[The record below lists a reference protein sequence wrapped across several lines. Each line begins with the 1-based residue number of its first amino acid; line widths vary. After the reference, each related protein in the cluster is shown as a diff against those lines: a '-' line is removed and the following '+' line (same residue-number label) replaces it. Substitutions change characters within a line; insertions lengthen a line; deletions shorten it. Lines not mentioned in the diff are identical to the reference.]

1 MATHSSG
8 IKFTVGTPPPMER
21 LPLRVMIAADF
32 SGGEGRRATTPFV
45 VSRESFKEIL
55 AEREPGQTME
65 VHNHLSR
72 KPATRFFRISVQDL
86 KDFTPAALAVRVPE
100 LNLVRELVEQMEA
113 LRKKKTGPA
122 EVRTAL
128 DRCAE
133 MDALAEPMRLCRE
146 ALEGKA
152 SPAAAGSRSAA
163 SAAAAQDD
171 ADDSVARIL
180 GMVDAPKAADPKQ
193 EDKRVK
199 SAVGSLIGKVTG
211 SSGRSGAVD
220 GSPLGRAAAMARGLL
235 ADQLYAIMHH
245 PQFQSLESTWRGL
258 KALVDRTNF
267 RKGATI
273 ELLDTS
279 REGLEDALAR
289 TARTELDGISEV
301 ALSVIGLDF
310 AFDNSTRDLELLGR
324 LAEQA
329 EQLQVPLLTS
339 VGHRFFGLDEAP
351 EASRLPYMG
360 RFMEQQ
366 QYIKWNSLRQKDCSR
381 WLAVAFN
388 RFLLREPYG
397 EKDRDAG
404 ALAEDVCRVD
414 QLLWGSPVWAVAAL
428 VTGSHV
434 RTGWPTEITG
444 MDDGCIEDLPIHE
457 VAGDGAR
464 TVRIPLESYI
474 PDKLSRDLA
483 EVGFITLSSPPE
495 GDCAYLF
502 RAPILHR
509 PPHYSREDTTEQS
522 RVMASLSYQMLASR
536 VADMVYRSNAAL
548 AGGATADEVK
558 GTLQALLLVLIADT
572 GPQAGVGVTLRQEGG
587 QLLAD
592 LHLRTGAVV
601 MNSVELNFTI
611 RI

>member
-1 MATHSSG
+1 MATPSSG
-8 IKFTVGTPPPMER
+8 IKFTVGSGPPMER

-32 SGGEGRRATTPFV
+32 SGGEGRRATAPFA

-55 AEREPGQTME
+55 AEREPGCTIE

-72 KPATRFFRISVQDL
+72 KPATRFFRVSVQDL
-86 KDFTPAALAVRVPE
+86 KDFTPAALAARVPE
-100 LNLVRELVEQMEA
+100 LNLVRELVEQLEA
-113 LRKKKTGPA
+113 LRKKRTGPA
-122 EVRTAL
+122 EVQAAL

-152 SPAAAGSRSAA
+152 SPAAAGSRC
-163 SAAAAQDD
+163 AAAASPKDD
-171 ADDSVARIL
+171 ADDAVARIL
-180 GMVDAPKAADPKQ
+180 GMVDAPVAPDPGQ
-193 EDKRVK
+193 EDQRVK
-199 SAVGSLIGKVTG
+199 SAVGSLISKVTG
-211 SSGRSGAVD
+211 SRGRSGTVD
-220 GSPLGRAAAMARGLL
+220 ASPLGRAAARARDVL

-258 KALVDRTNF
+258 RALVDRTNF

-273 ELLDTS
+273 ELLDTD
-279 REGLEDALAR
+279 REALEDALAR
-289 TARTELDGISEV
+289 AARAELDGISEV
-301 ALSVIGLDF
+301 ALSLIGLDF
-310 AFDNSTRDLELLGR
+310 AMDNTTRDLELLGR
-324 LAEQA
+324 LGEQA
-329 EQLQVPLLTS
+329 ERLQVPLLTS

-351 EASRLPYMG
+351 EAARLPYMG

-366 QYIKWNSLRQKDCSR
+366 QYIKWNSLRGKDCSR

-404 ALAEDVCRVD
+404 GLAEDVSRVD

-428 VTGSHV
+428 VTGSHL

-444 MDDGCIEDLPIHE
+444 MDDGCTEDLPIHE
-457 VAGDGAR
+457 VTGDGASSA
-464 TVRIPLESYI
+464 RIPLESYV
-474 PDKLSRDLA
+474 PDKLARDLA
-483 EVGFITLSSPPE
+483 EVGFIPLSCPPE
-495 GDCAYLF
+495 GDCAYVF

-509 PPHYSREDTTEQS
+509 PPHYSQEDATEQS
-522 RVMASLSYQMLASR
+522 RIMASLSYQMLASR
-536 VADMVYRSNAAL
+536 VADMVYRSKAAL
-548 AGGATADEVK
+548 AGGASADQVK

-592 LHLRTGAVV
+592 LHLRTGARV